1 MKFKD
6 FALNEGSFEDM
17 IADLSSDKKK
27 GPGRWPVKDAPPE
40 KASGT
45 VTKTSPTSTVHR
57 ADKNYSG
64 KGYSPK
70 GDYSWRGV
78 GPDPSLSLP
87 SGGKQGGSYSSRNI
101 RESPKTK

>member
-27 GPGRWPVKDAPPE
+27 GPGRWPVKDELPK

-45 VTKTSPTSTVHR
+45 VVKGPGGTTVHR

-70 GDYSWRGV
+70 DDYSTRGV
-78 GPDPSLSLP
+78 GVDPTLSLP
-87 SGGKQGGSYSSRNI
+87 SGGKQGGSYSSRI
-101 RESPKTK
+101 R